1 MSEHQAACYQ
11 LMTQRSIL
19 KAEYR
24 MYRNMLAETD
34 RGDASYWS
42 IDRMMHQLHKDI
54 SRMTKI
60 IKGK

>member
-11 LMTQRSIL
+11 LMNQRSIL

-24 MYRNMLAETD
+24 MYRNMLTTSNK
-34 RGDASYWS
+34 GDGRYWE
-42 IDRMMHQLHKDI
+42 IGRMMENLHKDI